1 MSVMRLPT
9 GISVDQ
15 AKKDAKKLAKE
26 SDLILAEAQDSVAQ
40 KHSRSSWAAMMNMLN
55 NHNQLSASLKQSF
68 FTKEVVKFPGHKS
81 LTTVVGSAGSGKTLL
96 LLEFASQWLKLGV
109 PVVYIGLSGEARN
122 QEAPDWMLDVK
133 AASALSKR
141 YSKLIRFY
149 SWDLTLADLKLDGAV
164 LILDEPTHLLSKN
177 EPSPYMALINTSLHT
192 FIGCRGIDETEPF
205 TTDLKNITDDN
216 LHFIVL
222 PIHKYYDWE
231 RLSLF
236 NQRLIKAVGESD
248 QLARKAN
255 EFTEFLSIS
264 KTEVSKLR
272 FRLKDHSAL

>member
-26 SDLILAEAQDSVAQ
+26 LDVNLSEAQDAVAQ

-55 NHNQLSASLKQSF
+55 NHHQLSVSLKQSF
-68 FTKEVVKFPGHKS
+68 FTKEVMKFPEHKS
-81 LTTVVGSAGSGKTLL
+81 LTTVVGQSGSGKTLL

-109 PVVYIGLSGEARN
+109 PVVYIGLSGEELN
-122 QEAPDWMLDVK
+122 QETPDWMLDVK

-149 SWDLTLADLKLDGAV
+149 SWDVALADLKLDGAV

-177 EPSPYMALINTSLHT
+177 EPSAYRALINTSLHT
-192 FIGCRGIDETEPF
+192 FIGCQAIDEAEPF
-205 TTDLKNITDDN
+205 TSDLKHITDDN

-222 PIHKYYDWE
+222 PIHKYDWE
-231 RLSLF
+231 RLSLL
-236 NQRLIKAVGESD
+236 NQRLAVAVGESD
-248 QLARKAN
+248 QLARKVN
-255 EFTEFLSIS
+255 EFTEFMSIS

-272 FRLKDHSAL
+272 FSLKDHSAL

>member
-26 SDLILAEAQDSVAQ
+26 LDVNLSEAQDAVAQ

-55 NHNQLSASLKQSF
+55 NHHQLSVSLKQSF
-68 FTKEVVKFPGHKS
+68 FTKEAMKFPGHKS
-81 LTTVVGSAGSGKTLL
+81 LTTVVGQSGSGKTLL

-109 PVVYIGLSGEARN
+109 PVVYIGLSGEERN
-122 QEAPDWMLDVK
+122 QEMPDWMLDVK
-133 AASALSKR
+133 AASALRKR
-141 YSKLIRFY
+141 YGNLVRFY
-149 SWDLTLADLKLDGAV
+149 SWNVTLSDLKLDGAV
-164 LILDEPTHLLSKN
+164 LILEEPYHLLSKN
-177 EPSPYMALINTSLHT
+177 DPHDYRALINTSLHT
-192 FIGCRGIDETEPF
+192 FIGCQSIDETKPF
-205 TTDLKNITDDN
+205 TSDLKNISDDN

-222 PIHKYYDWE
+222 PTHEYDWE

-236 NQRLIKAVGESD
+236 NQRLAEAIGESD
-248 QLARKAN
+248 RLERKAN

-264 KTEVSKLR
+264 KTEVGKLR